1 MVEVL
6 PGDNYQYALCAL
18 ITVGYQLFFYA
29 IAATLK
35 FDKVTDLAGGSNFVV
50 LDILTMLL
58 APSSSPLQIA
68 VNVLVIAWG
77 TRLSLFLFYRIV
89 MIGEDNRFDTMRD
102 DPIKFLGFWI
112 FQILWVYIISLPYIF
127 LNGSDVDDDALSIGE
142 IILIVLCCVGLVIET
157 IADQV
162 KFNFKQQKKPDWC
175 TESIWRYSRHPN
187 YFGEILFWWGVFG
200 LCAGQMNKN
209 GNQWAYFTILSP
221 MFISSLLLFV
231 SGLPILESS
240 MHSRYRDRDDY
251 HEYLKSTSVLIPL
264 PNGTY
269 KNTPEWMKKYFL
281 FEFDMYKTA
290 LDERNYKTEHDA
302 ITA

>member
-35 FDKVTDLAGGSNFVV
+35 FDKVTDLAGGPNFVV

-112 FQILWVYIISLPYIF
+112 FQILWVYIISLPYRPIIAQKRKNKASMQN
-127 LNGSDVDDDALSIGE
+127 LRASSAYACQSLS
-142 IILIVLCCVGLVIET
+142 
-157 IADQV
+157 
-162 KFNFKQQKKPDWC
+162 
-175 TESIWRYSRHPN
+175 R
-187 YFGEILFWWGVFG
+187 
-200 LCAGQMNKN
+200 
-209 GNQWAYFTILSP
+209 
-221 MFISSLLLFV
+221 
-231 SGLPILESS
+231 
-240 MHSRYRDRDDY
+240 
-251 HEYLKSTSVLIPL
+251 
-264 PNGTY
+264 
-269 KNTPEWMKKYFL
+269 
-281 FEFDMYKTA
+281 
-290 LDERNYKTEHDA
+290 
-302 ITA
+302 